1 MTMHNSSLSNCS
13 LQISFYN
20 HCYHVIIVEVVADS
34 MDILQE
40 EVELLWG
47 VGLQDT
53 GTVVHT

>member
-1 MTMHNSSLSNCS
+1 
-13 LQISFYN
+13 
-20 HCYHVIIVEVVADS
+20 VEVVADN